1 MWLVYLII
9 AVILTV
15 TNLVMSL
22 IGRTRLRNW
31 LTIGALSFTAFEAW
45 AQYNM
50 VAQFVFYNDYVAL
63 QTTVPLMN
71 DMIIWFIIIM
81 ALINILAN
89 VLYKS
94 RAGKI
99 GMSFEGREFRS
110 RSTDAP
116 ASGKKAD
123 EKAPASEDKK

>member
-1 MWLVYLII
+1 MWLVFILI

-15 TNLVMSL
+15 TNLIMSV

-31 LTIGALSFTAFEAW
+31 LTIGGLSFTAFSAW

-50 VAQFVFYNDYVAL
+50 VYQFVYNNDYNAVA
-63 QTTVPLMN
+63 TTVPAMN
-71 DMIIWFIIIM
+71 DMLIWFIIIM
-81 ALINILAN
+81 VLINILAN

-99 GMSFEGREFRS
+99 GMAFEGREYHS

-116 ASGKKAD
+116 APDKKAQG
-123 EKAPASEDKK
+123 K